1 MYLVLELLHELD
13 SRVLRA
19 LHLARVGN
27 VRVQAQRVVNVE
39 EEGAALQI
47 VLEFV
52 QFHLLQLGGSLL
64 ELLELRRHD
73 GYVRTCS
80 GL

>member
-64 ELLELRRHD
+64 ELFELRRHD
-73 GYVRTCS
+73 GYVRTCT